1 MNIEIEMN
9 NKMLGNLRRMQQII
23 VDARDMRKKQLIYV
37 SSAETSNLNK
47 HIYTVE
53 PKLSL
58 KDTTFDLDALLE
70 KYMEDGYNE

>member
-9 NKMLGNLRRMQQII
+9 NKMLGNLRRMQQIR

-37 SSAETSNLNK
+37 SSAETPNLNK

-53 PKLSL
+53 PKLSF

-70 KYMEDGYNE
+70 KYMENGYNE

>member
-9 NKMLGNLRRMQQII
+9 NKMLGNLRRMQQIRI
-23 VDARDMRKKQLIYV
+23 DARDMRKKQLIYV
-37 SSAETSNLNK
+37 SSVGTSNLNK

-53 PKLSL
+53 PKLSF

-70 KYMEDGYNE
+70 KYMENGYNE

>member
-9 NKMLGNLRRMQQII
+9 NKMLGNLRRMQQIR

-37 SSAETSNLNK
+37 SSAETPNLNK

-53 PKLSL
+53 PKLSF

-70 KYMEDGYNE
+70 EYMENGYNE

>member
-1 MNIEIEMN
+1 MD
-9 NKMLGNLRRMQQII
+9 NKMLGNLRRMQQI
-23 VDARDMRKKQLIYV
+23 RDMRKKQLIYV

-58 KDTTFDLDALLE
+58 KDTTFDLDALSE
-70 KYMEDGYNE
+70 KYMEDRYNE

>member
-1 MNIEIEMN
+1 MNIEIKMN
-9 NKMLGNLRRMQQII
+9 NKMLGNLRRMQQIR

-37 SSAETSNLNK
+37 SSAGTSNLNK

-70 KYMEDGYNE
+70 KYMEDEYNE

>member
-37 SSAETSNLNK
+37 SSAETPNLNR

>member
-1 MNIEIEMN
+1 MNMEIKMD
-9 NKMLGNLRRMQQII
+9 NKMLGNLRRMQQI
-23 VDARDMRKKQLIYV
+23 RDMRKKQLIYV
-37 SSAETSNLNK
+37 SLAETSNLNK

-70 KYMEDGYNE
+70 KYMENGYNEQ

>member
-1 MNIEIEMN
+1 MNIEIKMN
-9 NKMLGNLRRMQQII
+9 NKMLGNLRRMQQI
-23 VDARDMRKKQLIYV
+23 RDMRKKQLIYV
-37 SSAETSNLNK
+37 SLAETSNLNK

-70 KYMEDGYNE
+70 KYMENGYNEQ

>member
-1 MNIEIEMN
+1 MNIEIKMN
-9 NKMLGNLRRMQQII
+9 NKMLGNLRRMQQIKA
-23 VDARDMRKKQLIYV
+23 DARDMRKKQLIYV

-58 KDTTFDLDALLE
+58 KDTTFDIDALSE
-70 KYMEDGYNE
+70 KYMEDRYNE

>member
-1 MNIEIEMN
+1 MNIGIEMN
-9 NKMLGNLRRMQQII
+9 NKMLGNLRRMQQI
-23 VDARDMRKKQLIYV
+23 RDMRKKQLIYV

-70 KYMEDGYNE
+70 KYMENGYNE

>member
-9 NKMLGNLRRMQQII
+9 NKMLGNLRRMQQIR

-37 SSAETSNLNK
+37 SSAGTSNLNK

-53 PKLSL
+53 PKLSF

-70 KYMEDGYNE
+70 KYMENGYNE